1 VDFKHEYRFN
11 LIVAPF
17 RVMMHLLDK
26 QEQIA
31 ALNNSYRH
39 LKPNGKFI
47 FDTFVPDL
55 HQLING
61 LNNHMDF
68 EDDYESGKK
77 IRRTVTTKPDLIKQL
92 INITF
97 RLEWDEDAE
106 QKQEEWKLPLRFFFR
121 YELEHL
127 IERSDFKNYKIM
139 GDYHGNELNANS
151 KEFIAVCK
159 K

>member
-1 VDFKHEYRFN
+1 
-11 LIVAPF
+11 
-17 RVMMHLLDK
+17 M
-26 QEQIA
+26 
-31 ALNNSYRH
+31 
-39 LKPNGKFI
+39 
-47 FDTFVPDL
+47 DL
-55 HQLING
+55 
-61 LNNHMDF
+61 
-68 EDDYESGKK
+68 EDEYESGKK